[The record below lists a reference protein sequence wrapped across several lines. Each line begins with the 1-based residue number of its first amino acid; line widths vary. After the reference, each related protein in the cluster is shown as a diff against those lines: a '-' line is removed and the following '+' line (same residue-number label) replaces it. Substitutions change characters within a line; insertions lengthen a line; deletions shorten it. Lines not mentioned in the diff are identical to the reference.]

1 MSLKEIV
8 NSFSG
13 KKILVIGDLI
23 LDRYVWGGVDRISPE
38 APVVV
43 VKVNKDSARLG
54 GAANVASNLSSL
66 GADVRICGL
75 LGDDSSAKD
84 LISLLEENKIN
95 TSSVVKAKSRQTIIK
110 TRVIANSQQV
120 VRVDRE
126 DDDQIDDSTMTNLID
141 NFLIAS
147 KDVDGIVVSD
157 YGKGVIT
164 KALLG
169 HVNSIY
175 TESVNNEKKIK
186 ILIDPKNQNFENYKK
201 ASFITPNRKEA
212 QEASG
217 MKISTPEDGIKAG
230 RLLLDKWQSDSILIT
245 LGEMGMVFVSKEEN
259 FHIPTQAREVFDV
272 SGAGD
277 TVAASFL
284 LSSVAGANAKES
296 AIIANKAAGIVVREV
311 GTAIISKEKL
321 LGEL

>member
-84 LISLLEENKIN
+84 LINLLEENKIN

-126 DDDQIDDSTMTNLID
+126 DDDQIDDSTMSNLID
-141 NFLIAS
+141 FS
-147 KDVDGIVVSD
+147 
-157 YGKGVIT
+157 YC
-164 KALLG
+164 
-169 HVNSIY
+169 
-175 TESVNNEKKIK
+175 E
-186 ILIDPKNQNFENYKK
+186 
-201 ASFITPNRKEA
+201 
-212 QEASG
+212 
-217 MKISTPEDGIKAG
+217 
-230 RLLLDKWQSDSILIT
+230 
-245 LGEMGMVFVSKEEN
+245 
-259 FHIPTQAREVFDV
+259 
-272 SGAGD
+272 
-277 TVAASFL
+277 
-284 LSSVAGANAKES
+284 
-296 AIIANKAAGIVVREV
+296 
-311 GTAIISKEKL
+311 
-321 LGEL
+321 